1 MEQHKK
7 QQLTARGWNVGST
20 DAFLGLTPEEA
31 AYVEL
36 KLVLS
41 DQLKQPWQQRK
52 LTQREPGKRLRSP
65 YATLALQLAL
75 SGP

>member
-20 DAFLGLTPEEA
+20 DESLGLASGEA
-31 AYVEL
+31 AYVEF

-41 DQLKQPWQQRK
+41 DHLKQQRQQRQ
-52 LTQREPGKRLRSP
+52 LTQGEPGK
-65 YATLALQLAL
+65 
-75 SGP
+75 